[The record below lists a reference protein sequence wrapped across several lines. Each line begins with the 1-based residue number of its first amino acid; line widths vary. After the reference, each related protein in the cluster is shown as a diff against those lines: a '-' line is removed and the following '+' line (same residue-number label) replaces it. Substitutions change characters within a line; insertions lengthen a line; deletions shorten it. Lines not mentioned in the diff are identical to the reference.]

1 MLALFL
7 LKLHHLYHSISSTYF
22 CYTFLDLEIP
32 FGGVCKEDQFDCKRA
47 GCTDPES
54 KVAVCTY
61 PGCIPKAYVNDG
73 KNDCADGSDE
83 GILGMF

>member
-1 MLALFL
+1 MVALFVL
-7 LKLHHLYHSISSTYF
+7 IH
-22 CYTFLDLEIP
+22 FLDLEIP

-83 GILGMF
+83 GTLGMC